1 MPYIHSLVT
10 GDMVQKGKPNPDIY
24 LLAAK
29 SLGADPVDC
38 LVFEDT
44 VVGMIGIK
52 NAKMDGV
59 KVFDGEFDCD
69 HIIKADEAWEARD
82 TGLSI
87 PIKMD

>member
-1 MPYIHSLVT
+1 
-10 GDMVQKGKPNPDIY
+10 
-24 LLAAK
+24 
-29 SLGADPVDC
+29 
-38 LVFEDT
+38 
-44 VVGMIGIK
+44 MIGIK